1 MSQEI
6 ATDILTDSTKWMNDN
21 LPELGLDQE

>member
-1 MSQEI
+1 MSETI
-6 ATDILTDSTKWMNDN
+6 AKDILADSTKWMNDN

>member
-1 MSQEI
+1 MSEAI